1 MPAKKRNSSLSPR
14 VAGTKRTVSQSKA
27 RSRSPQQPATRTL
40 ASTNS
45 LSSNDSG
52 EDKFELAMEFK
63 LNARSTSFDDR
74 DNTRWLLEAGY
85 AEEEITDELKQR
97 FKKRYSYLYTKFIN
111 HNPVPEEEQPWHH
124 HWIRKLEVTPE
135 LLQFLPNVLGLF
147 PSSREDELYSTFERI
162 GKTSIKQRQLPR
174 SPNGKIKHKAVINS
188 VFDHWI
194 AFFKDSGLPRDFG
207 FDLDKTIV
215 HLLYTDDDSDKNFQD
230 PHTDYPYVITR
241 RNMKDRVRLSWT
253 AHMPLTEEG
262 SWITI
267 WWGPG
272 VGYTL
277 QIPFG
282 KILLLRS
289 DVIHGGGIPNV
300 TRRTDKKQFR
310 RIHFYLVTPDQAAT
324 PGLIYEY
331 NYDNETRL
339 IDTCYQA
346 KRTFSKSV

>member
-1 MPAKKRNSSLSPR
+1 MPAKKGKTSLSPR
-14 VAGTKRTVSQSKA
+14 MAGTKRTASQSKA
-27 RSRSPQQPATRTL
+27 QLHLPQQPATCTL

-45 LSSNDSG
+45 LSSNDSC

-63 LNARSTSFDDR
+63 LNAQSTSFDDR

-85 AEEEITDELKQR
+85 AEEEIMEELKQH

-111 HNPVPEEEQPWHH
+111 HNPVPEEEQPWHC
-124 HWIRKLEVTPE
+124 HWICKLEVTPE
-135 LLQFLPNVLGLF
+135 LLQFLPNVLDLF
-147 PSSREDELYSTFERI
+147 PSSKEDELYSTFERI
-162 GKTSIKQRQLPR
+162 GKTSIKQWLLPR
-174 SPNGKIKHKAVINS
+174 SPNGKIKHKALINS

-194 AFFKDSGLPRDFG
+194 AFFKDSGLPSDFG
-207 FDLDKTIV
+207 FDLDKTIA
-215 HLLYTDDDSDKNFQD
+215 HLLYTDDDSDKNLQD
-230 PHTDYPYVITR
+230 LHMDYPYVITR
-241 RNMKDRVRLSWT
+241 RNIKDRVRFSWM

-262 SWITI
+262 SWMTI

-277 QIPFG
+277 QIPLG
-282 KILLLRS
+282 KILLLRL

-339 IDTCYQA
+339 IDTFFQA